1 MTFISVPVAC
11 DAPLATDFAQGKK
24 KLQPV
29 LWSHAEA
36 ADRMIYSGMLREL
49 ASYGF
54 LVIAINHN
62 DQTCMHTLGGIKE
75 EQENEL

>member
-11 DAPLATDFAQGKK
+11 DAPLATDFVQGKN

-36 ADRMIYSGMLREL
+36 TDRMIYSGILREL

-54 LVIAINHN
+54 LVIALNHN
-62 DQTCMHTLGGIKE
+62 DHTCMYTLGGKE
-75 EQENEL
+75 